1 MAENKNK
8 ILVYRDWISTFESL
22 SNDEA
27 GKLIKHFFRYIN
39 DLSPEA
45 PDRLTMLLFEPI
57 KQTLKRDLKAYQET
71 CEKNKDNVGKR
82 WNKEN
87 TTVYDRI
94 ESHTNYTDSD
104 NDTDNDNE
112 KDIILKENNILIE
125 KEFETFWNLYDK
137 KVGDKK
143 KLFKKWT
150 KLKQPEK
157 DKIFETLPKYVA
169 STEKKYRKN
178 PETYL
183 NNEAWNDEIIM
194 DIKIKGNG
202 NRHGSVQA
210 GAGGRKGSS
219 TL

>member
-39 DLSPEA
+39 DLAPEA

-87 TTVYDRI
+87 TTVYERT

-104 NDTDNDNE
+104 NDNDNDNE

-137 KVGDKK
+137 KAGVKA
-143 KLFKKWT
+143 KLLKKWA
-150 KLKQPEK
+150 KLKQSEK

-183 NNEAWNDEIIM
+183 NNEAWNDEIIT

-202 NRHGSVQA
+202 NRHSSVQA
-210 GAGGRKGSS
+210 EFGERRGSS
-219 TL
+219 TI